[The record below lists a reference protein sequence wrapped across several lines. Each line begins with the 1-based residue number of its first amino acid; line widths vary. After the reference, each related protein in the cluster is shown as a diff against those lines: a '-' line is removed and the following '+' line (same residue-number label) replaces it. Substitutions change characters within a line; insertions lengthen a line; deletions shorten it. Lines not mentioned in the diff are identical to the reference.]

1 MSVEKRDN
9 SVPQVLAVIPARGG
23 SKGLPRK
30 NILHL
35 QGHPLLAYAVAAA
48 TQAQGVTR
56 IICSTDDLE
65 IQQYAQAYGAD
76 VPFLRPSSLAQD
88 ASPDLP
94 LFLHALQWFD
104 EHQHWKPEI
113 IVHLRPTSPIRFRG
127 QVDSAIQMLVNH
139 PEATSV
145 RAVCPSPCTPYK
157 MWRPGGEDQN
167 AMPFMKPLLEL
178 PGILE
183 PFNHPRQELPVV
195 WWQTGGLDV
204 IRASTILD
212 GSMTGKNV
220 LPLITD
226 SNYAVDI
233 DGELGFQVAEAV
245 MKGLDCIRPSSPHI
259 SN

>member
-1 MSVEKRDN
+1 MPD
-9 SVPQVLAVIPARGG
+9 VLAVVPARGG

-35 QGHPLLAYAVAAA
+35 HGHPLLAYAIAAGK
-48 TQAQGVTR
+48 QAHGVSRT
-56 IICSTDDLE
+56 ICSTDDLE
-65 IQQYAQAYGAD
+65 IQKHAQAYGAE
-76 VPFLRPSSLAQD
+76 VPFLRPSSLALD

-104 EHQHWKPEI
+104 EHQNWKPEI
-113 IVHLRPTSPIRFRG
+113 VVHLRPTSPIRFSG
-127 QVDSAIQMLVNH
+127 QVDTAIELLVNH

-157 MWRPGGEDQN
+157 MWRPGAQGNEVL
-167 AMPFMKPLLEL
+167 AFMEPLLDL
-178 PGILE
+178 PGITE

-204 IRASTILD
+204 IRVSTILK

-226 SNYAVDI
+226 QSYAVDI
-233 DGELGFQVAEAV
+233 DGELGFQVAEAL
-245 MKGLDCIRPSSPHI
+245 MQGLDCIRPKSPHI
-259 SN
+259 PD

>member
-1 MSVEKRDN
+1 MPD
-9 SVPQVLAVIPARGG
+9 VLAVIPARGG

-30 NILHL
+30 NIRHLH
-35 QGHPLLAYAVAAA
+35 GHPLLAYAVAAA
-48 TQAQGVTR
+48 MQADGVTR
-56 IICSTDDLE
+56 TICSTDDLE
-65 IQQYAQAYGAD
+65 IQQHAKVYGAE
-76 VPFLRPSSLAQD
+76 VPFLRPPSLAQD

-94 LFLHALQWFD
+94 LFLHALQWFA
-104 EHQHWKPEI
+104 EYQHWKPDI

-127 QVDSAIQMLVNH
+127 QVDSAIQLLMKH

-157 MWRPGGEDQN
+157 MWRPGAEEQN
-167 AMPFMKPLLEL
+167 DMAFMKPLLEL

-233 DGELGFQVAEAV
+233 DGEIGFQVAEAL
-245 MKGLDCIRPSSPHI
+245 MKGLDCIRPSIPHKF
-259 SN
+259 N